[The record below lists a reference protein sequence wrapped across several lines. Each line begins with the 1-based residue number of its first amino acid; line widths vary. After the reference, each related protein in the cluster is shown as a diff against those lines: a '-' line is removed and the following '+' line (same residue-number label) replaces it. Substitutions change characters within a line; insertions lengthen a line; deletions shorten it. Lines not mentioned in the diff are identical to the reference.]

1 MKALA
6 RSHQERSPDGW
17 ALPRAGDLGRRA
29 MNGTRARRRGRC
41 TEAPSGGDRRP
52 PRAGG
57 RRRGR
62 RRRRRRA
69 RRRRPRR
76 AAAKEEDEPR
86 ARRASEIRRR
96 AASCRKGL
104 SEGARWRRWPPSW
117 RRRRRRPDRGAR
129 RARRR
134 RCPTARRFAE
144 PENAEGK
151 RRGEKLTRSMTIKL
165 PTAAEASLKAQL
177 EARRRMDED
186 GLTAAEAAAEAAEAV
201 KAAKKA
207 RIQRRRES
215 LCAGDTWEDLHGQ
228 KEGPGRMTLGRA
240 TGEWHVQE
248 SSVQGPGGRRR
259 RRRRPAAAGDDARGG
274 RRSPRRVSVS
284 GVSL

>member
-1 MKALA
+1 M
-6 RSHQERSPDGW
+6 
-17 ALPRAGDLGRRA
+17 
-29 MNGTRARRRGRC
+29 
-41 TEAPSGGDRRP
+41 
-52 PRAGG
+52 
-57 RRRGR
+57 
-62 RRRRRRA
+62 
-69 RRRRPRR
+69 
-76 AAAKEEDEPR
+76 
-86 ARRASEIRRR
+86 
-96 AASCRKGL
+96 
-104 SEGARWRRWPPSW
+104 
-117 RRRRRRPDRGAR
+117 PDRKTL
-129 RARRR
+129 
-134 RCPTARRFAE
+134 PE

-248 SSVQGPGGRRR
+248 SSVQGPGGRS
-259 RRRRPAAAGDDARGG
+259 PAATAAAAAAATAPAAMPQVPEEGDDPFKGPLAA
-274 RRSPRRVSVS
+274 
-284 GVSL
+284 